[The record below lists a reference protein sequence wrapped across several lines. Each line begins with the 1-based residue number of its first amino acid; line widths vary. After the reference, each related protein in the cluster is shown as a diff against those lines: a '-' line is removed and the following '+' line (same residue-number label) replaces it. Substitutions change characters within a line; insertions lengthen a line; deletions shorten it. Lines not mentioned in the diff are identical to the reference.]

1 MTAITELLRVDPEK
15 VDLAAVDPRRTPGLP
30 DTKSV
35 RKDPK
40 QWSRDEFA
48 EVSVSLATYQEQL
61 YALAKETGDRRRVL
75 LVLQAMD
82 CGGKDGTTKHVAGA
96 LNPSGVRV
104 VSFGKPTPEELRHHF
119 LWRIKNALP
128 GYGHVGVFNRSHYE
142 DVLVVRVHGLV
153 GRRTWQ
159 GRYDQINLFEEELVD
174 DGCRLLKV
182 MLHISPAEQ
191 LERLGDR
198 LADPTKHWKYNPG
211 DIDERAR
218 WDDYQEAYAEVLRR
232 CSTEPAPWYVVPAD
246 RKWYRNWA
254 VAHLLLETF
263 ASMGLRYP
271 AVDFDL
277 AAERERVAVLT
288 RSKVNTT

>member
-1 MTAITELLRVDPEK
+1 MTAISDLLRVDPDQ
-15 VDLAAVDPRRTPGLP
+15 VDLGAIDPRGTPGLP
-30 DTKSV
+30 EEKAV

-48 EVSVSLATYQEQL
+48 EVSKRLATYQEQL
-61 YALAKETGDRRRVL
+61 YALAKTNGDRRRVL
-75 LVLQAMD
+75 LVLQSVD

-96 LNPSGVRV
+96 MNPAGVTV
-104 VSFGKPTPEELRHHF
+104 VSFGPPTVEERRHHF

-128 GYGHVGVFNRSHYE
+128 GYGRVGVFNRSHYE

-159 GRYDQINLFEEELVD
+159 GRYDQINRFEKELVD
-174 DGCRLLKV
+174 DGCRLVKV
-182 MLHISPAEQ
+182 VLRISQEEQ
-191 LERLGDR
+191 LQRLGDR
-198 LADPTKHWKYNPG
+198 LADPAKHWKYNPG

-232 CSTEPAPWYVVPAD
+232 CSTEHAPWYVVPAD

-271 AVDFDL
+271 EVDFDL
-277 AAERERVAVLT
+277 AAERKRVNALE
-288 RSKVNTT
+288 